1 MKKEN
6 SAIGSK
12 VSPRLWPKK
21 EALKSPQDLLEEER
35 GKIFWCARA
44 CVCIYVCIKHAALQ
58 PKWLDANK

>member
-35 GKIFWCARA
+35 GKIFRCARA
-44 CVCIYVCIKHAALQ
+44 RVCMCVCMYV
-58 PKWLDANK
+58 

>member
-35 GKIFWCARA
+35 GKIFRCARTRA
-44 CVCIYVCIKHAALQ
+44 CVCVCVCMCKACCSAA
-58 PKWLDANK
+58 KMA